1 MQRVPR
7 QHLNRNLRRERDRRA
22 VARQA
27 VLLVCG
33 FALACGFAYAAH
45 QHFSAVRFGYQSEA
59 LRREREQLLAERQ
72 RLLHELE
79 AERSPARLETEAR
92 QLGLQPTRAAQLG
105 IASAPA
111 GDARQTPSRTFV
123 GSAAAT
129 TLSR

>member
-1 MQRVPR
+1 MERVPR

-45 QHFSAVRFGYQSEA
+45 QQFSAVRLGYQSEA
-59 LRREREQLLAERQ
+59 LRREREQLLAEQQ
-72 RLLHELE
+72 RLLNELE
-79 AERSPARLETEAR
+79 TERSPARLEAEAR

-105 IASAPA
+105 VAVPA
-111 GDARQTPSRTFV
+111 GDARNTTSRTFV

>member
-1 MQRVPR
+1 MERVPR

-45 QHFSAVRFGYQSEA
+45 QQFSAVRLGYQSEA
-59 LRREREQLLAERQ
+59 LRREREQLLAEQQ
-72 RLLHELE
+72 RLLNELE
-79 AERSPARLETEAR
+79 TERSPARLEAEAR
-92 QLGLQPTRAAQLG
+92 QLGLQPTRASQLG
-105 IASAPA
+105 VAAPA
-111 GDARQTPSRTFV
+111 GDARNTTSRTFV